1 MPSEFDKAVAYCLAY
16 DRWNGKTAQA
26 LLTWKRAEELAQTDE
41 QQIFTKMLEAA
52 GTALQEPPDQLEEHV
67 KHLERVNSVAQSLG
81 DSPIALLMGGATKIK
96 GYVFESAKLPEI
108 RGASALLDRINRID
122 LPALFSHLS
131 DGYSPSETE
140 RAESVRDQ
148 FRERHHGKEPLDC
161 RDCVIYANGGEILAF
176 APNKIASAL
185 ADEIEFLYNSE
196 TLIANSVAV
205 WRSCSLVELS
215 FGVRPLDLFPDR
227 FKQINDDRL
236 RKLLRNY
243 YEELDAEHYFR
254 RKTFGELASAVA
266 LEKLRRRDGN
276 EVCGRPPKSI
286 PHLETNPYARRCT
299 SCERR
304 AAVAMRPFDTEERW
318 LCEPC
323 ARKSVFG
330 QETKKESSE
339 QTKWFKDAGL
349 VWEAQGTKAWATHFD
364 EWLGVDAN
372 AELKK
377 TYYGSLPQAPASGP
391 EDLEDIAEAA
401 TPSGFIGAIYADG
414 NNMGA
419 LLEELETP
427 SEYATFAK
435 KVNEATTNA
444 TFTALAKHLKPVK
457 GKHRFEVL
465 SIGGDD
471 VFLIVPAHAA
481 LRIAVTIAREVEEEL
496 RQEDITRVGGGY
508 AWAEVHRIKP
518 QNQPSSLSK
527 VVLSSGVLIAD
538 QHTPVFLIRRLAEEL
553 LKSAKA
559 RAKKLRELDKQYYGA
574 TVDFMSLKSL
584 GMIVTRIEDFRDQAL
599 RRKDLDFTAKPYT
612 IPEVEALL
620 TAVEELKKADFPKS
634 QLYHLREQV
643 EKGWLASIV
652 DYLYFLCR
660 SPHAEELR
668 EVLGRWVGSSSTGRV
683 SAIGPWVRRD
693 GQGWETV
700 LGDLLEIYDFVPEE
714 T

>member
-1 MPSEFDKAVAYCLAY
+1 MPFEFDKAVAYCLAH

-26 LLTWKRAEELAQTDE
+26 LLAWKRAEELAQTDE

-52 GTALQEPPDQLEEHV
+52 RVALQEPPEQLEDRV
-67 KHLERVNSVAQSLG
+67 KHLERVNSLSQLLG
-81 DSPIALLMGGATKIK
+81 DPQVALLMGGATKIK

-108 RGASALLDRINRID
+108 RGASALLDRINRVD
-122 LPALFSHLS
+122 LRALFSPLFNGCS
-131 DGYSPSETE
+131 DSERE
-140 RAESVRDQ
+140 RAEVVREQ
-148 FRERHHGKEPLDC
+148 FRQRHQMEPLDC
-161 RDCVIYANGGEILAF
+161 PQCVIYANGGEILAL
-176 APNKIASAL
+176 APKGIASGL
-185 ADEIEFLYNSE
+185 ADQIEYLYNSE
-196 TLIANSVAV
+196 TLTANSVAV

-215 FGVRPLDLFPDR
+215 FGVHPLDLFSDHY
-227 FKQINDDRL
+227 KQINDDRL

-243 YEELDAEHYFR
+243 YEELDPEHYFR

-304 AAVAMRPFDTEERW
+304 AAVAKRPVGTEERW

-330 QETKKESSE
+330 QETKKESGE
-339 QTKWFKDAGL
+339 QTKWFRDAGL
-349 VWEAQGTKAWATHFD
+349 DWQAHAAKAWATDFD
-364 EWLGVDAN
+364 EWLGLDAK

-377 TYYGSLPQAPASGP
+377 TYYGSSPKAPASGP

-427 SEYATFAK
+427 SEYATFAE
-435 KVNEATTNA
+435 KVNEATRNA

-496 RQEDITRVGGGY
+496 RQEEITRVGGGY
-508 AWAEVHRIKP
+508 AWSKVHRTRP
-518 QNQPSSLSK
+518 GSQPPSLSE
-527 VVLSSGVLIAD
+527 VVLSSGVVIAD

-620 TAVEELKKADFPKS
+620 AAVEELKKANFPKS

-660 SPHAEELR
+660 SPHADELR
-668 EVLGRWVGSSSTGRV
+668 EVLDQWVGRSSTGRI
-683 SAIGPWVRRD
+683 SPIGPWMRRD

-700 LGDLLEIYDFVPEE
+700 LGDLLEIYDFVAEE
-714 T
+714 M